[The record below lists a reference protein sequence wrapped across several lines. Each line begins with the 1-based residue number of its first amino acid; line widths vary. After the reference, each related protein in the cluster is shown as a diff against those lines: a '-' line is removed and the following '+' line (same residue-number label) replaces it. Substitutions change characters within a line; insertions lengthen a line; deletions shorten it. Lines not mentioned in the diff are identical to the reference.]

1 MFCFRWYPESSSL
14 MPRFGLESMAL
25 HLQIS
30 VVGWFLPRQT
40 DRISAFVG
48 IQRKEN
54 GFSYP
59 LFILFELFLRIRLQK
74 LDFVFNTICQI
85 FSVKYM

>member
-48 IQRKEN
+48 IQLKEN

-59 LFILFELFLRIRLQK
+59 LFILFELESSELGSKSLTLFLIL
-74 LDFVFNTICQI
+74 F
-85 FSVKYM
+85 VKYLA